1 MSLVMPSN
9 SCVSCIFFNPIQVG
23 GGKNYSPL
31 PMQKNVNN
39 EKNRQAAS
47 LPGFFTA

>member
-9 SCVSCIFFNPIQVG
+9 SCASFNPIQVG